1 MGRFGRL
8 AALAAALASAMPAQA
23 ADLSPARW
31 PDAERIALE
40 RSEASVF
47 PAGMRIVEGRAGF
60 VSATASPVA
69 VHAGIEALRQGGTAA
84 DAAVATALTQIAM
97 MGQANVSYAG
107 IAQLLYYDARTK
119 RVYALDAGWNG
130 WRGETAPATIPDP
143 DLSMITGR
151 APAPVAAGAAGRK
164 TLVPGFMAGMAAM
177 HERFGR
183 LPFADLFA
191 PAIHYADRGVPVTP
205 LLRAYFDLAGPAL
218 SRTEAGR
225 RFLAGRRPDGRFA
238 PAGLGAFLRGAARDG
253 ARFVYRGAWAQDFV
267 GAVRAAGGAAS
278 RADMA
283 AYRVRWETPLRLSFR
298 GVSVFAPAATSG
310 GGCAPLEALNL
321 LDHAPEPAAAPYW
334 QDARAFRTLALSLRI
349 AGVSAYAPEVSAFER
364 AHRIG
369 GTCQARLSPSY
380 GAAVAGDF
388 DTLVRTEAASP
399 VGHHSASVVAVDRWG
414 NVAALVHTSNTPL
427 WGDTGLFVDGVAIPA
442 PAGVN
447 RPRLEAIAPGAR
459 VPNDMAP
466 LIVLRGGRPALAVAA
481 IGTSLMQETV
491 RLVAGLLGPAGDLET
506 NLRAPP
512 LLLDLDHIGA
522 PLAGRFE
529 PVPEG
534 AYAPALVDALRR
546 LGIAVQPVPAARILT
561 LRGTAA
567 LARFDPGGGARG
579 AEIPGILVFD
589 DGR

>member
-1 MGRFGRL
+1 MKIAGRL
-8 AALAAALASAMPAQA
+8 TALMTTLALTAPVQA
-23 ADLSPARW
+23 ADLSPAHW

-40 RSEASVF
+40 RQEAWVF
-47 PAGMRIVEGRAGF
+47 PAGVRIVEGRTGF

-69 VHAGIEALRQGGTAA
+69 VHAGLEALRQGGTAA

-107 IAQLLYYDARTK
+107 IAQLLYYDAKTR

-130 WRGETAPATIPDP
+130 WSGETAPATIPDP
-143 DLSMITGR
+143 DLSLITGH
-151 APAPVAAGAAGRK
+151 APAVMGAAGRK
-164 TLVPGFMAGMAAM
+164 TLVPGFMAGIEAM
-177 HERFGR
+177 HRRFGR

-191 PAIHYADRGVPVTP
+191 PAIYYADHGVPVTP
-205 LLRAYFDLAGPAL
+205 LLGTNFGLAGPTL
-218 SRTEAGR
+218 SRTEGGR

-238 PAGLGAFLRGAARDG
+238 PPGLGAFLRDVAHGGAG
-253 ARFVYRGAWAQDFV
+253 FVYRGAWAHDFV
-267 GAVRAAGGAAS
+267 DAVRGAGGAAS
-278 RADMA
+278 LADMA
-283 AYRVRWETPLRLSFR
+283 AYRVRWEAPLRLSYR
-298 GVSVFAPAATSG
+298 GATVFGPGAASG

-321 LDHAPEPAAAPYW
+321 LDHAPAQAAAPYW

-349 AGVSAYAPEVSAFER
+349 AGVSAYAPEVRAFER

-369 GTCQARLSPSY
+369 GSCEARLSPSY

-388 DTLVRTEAASP
+388 DALLRSEAAPP

-447 RPRLEAIAPGAR
+447 RPRLQAIAPGTR

-466 LIVLRGGRPALAVAA
+466 LIVLRDGRPALAVAA

-491 RLVAGLLGPAGDLET
+491 RLVAGLLGPAGDLEAD
-506 NLRAPP
+506 LRAPP
-512 LLLDLDHIGA
+512 LLLDLDHIRA
-522 PLAGRFE
+522 PLAGRVE
-529 PVPEG
+529 PMPEG
-534 AYAPALVDALRR
+534 AYPPALVEGLGR
-546 LGIAVQPVPAARILT
+546 LGIAVEPVPAARILL

-567 LARFDPGGGARG
+567 LARFDPDGRVRG
-579 AEIPGILVFD
+579 AESPGILVFD
-589 DGR
+589 GGR